1 MIDLT
6 LLGCGGNVPMPNR
19 FLSSLF
25 INYKGRKM
33 LIDCGEGT
41 QVAMKKYNCGFKTI
55 DLILI
60 THLHGDQ
67 IIGLLGLLQT
77 MGNSG
82 KTDDLTI
89 VGPVG
94 ITDAMNAI
102 KVLVEYLPYRVY
114 VIENPKEKFSLEHD
128 ILKDIDI
135 YTIYLENSTEC
146 IGYSLYFK
154 RKAKFDRQ
162 KAMSNEVPQILWKKL
177 QEQDTVIYNDKTY
190 YSSMVLGDERKGI
203 KLSFI
208 TDTRPTFE
216 IPQFIYGSDLFICE
230 GMYGDD
236 LDISKAVK
244 NKHMTFREAASLAN
258 AGNVDKLLLTHFSPS
273 IEEPKDF
280 AHNATNLFKDT
291 IIVEDNYLL
300 DLLVGLPFL
309 VVPSSCTF
317 FLAT

>member
-60 THLHGDQ
+60 THLHGDH
-67 IIGLLGLLQT
+67 IIGLIGLLQT

-114 VIENPKEKFSLEHD
+114 VVENPKEKFSLEHD
-128 ILKDIDI
+128 ILKDIEI
-135 YTIYLENSTEC
+135 STIDLEHSTEC

-154 RKAKFDRQ
+154 RRAKFDRQ

-291 IIVEDNYLL
+291 IIGED
-300 DLLVGLPFL
+300 GLSL
-309 VVPSSCTF
+309 SLSYKD
-317 FLAT
+317 

>member
-25 INYKGRKM
+25 INYKGSKI

-41 QVAMKKYNCGFKTI
+41 QVAMKKYNCGFKNI

-60 THLHGDQ
+60 THLHGDH
-67 IIGLLGLLQT
+67 IIGLIGLLQT

-89 VGPVG
+89 VGPIG
-94 ITDAMNAI
+94 IIDAIKAI
-102 KVLVEYLPYRVY
+102 KVLVEYLPYKVNI
-114 VIENPKEKFSLEHD
+114 IENPKQTFSLEHD

-135 YTIYLENSTEC
+135 STINLDHSTEC

-154 RKAKFDRQ
+154 RKPKFDRE
-162 KAMSNEVPQILWKKL
+162 KAILNQVPQNLWKKL
-177 QEQDTVIYNDKTY
+177 QENSSAIYKDKTY
-190 YSSMVLGDERKGI
+190 YADMVLGENRRGI

-216 IPQFIYGSDLFICE
+216 IPEFIYESDLFICE

-244 NKHMTFREAASLAN
+244 NKHMTFRESASLAN

-273 IEEPKDF
+273 IENPKDF
-280 AHNATNLFKDT
+280 IQNATNLFEDT
-291 IIVEDNYLL
+291 IIGED
-300 DLLVGLPFL
+300 GLTL
-309 VVPSSCTF
+309 KLSYTD
-317 FLAT
+317 

>member
-41 QVAMKKYNCGFKTI
+41 QIAMKKYNCGFKAI

-60 THLHGDQ
+60 THLQGDH
-67 IIGLLGLLQT
+67 IIGLIGLLQT

-82 KTDDLTI
+82 KTEDLTI

-94 ITDAMNAI
+94 MIDAMNAI

-114 VIENPKEKFSLEHD
+114 VVENPKEKFSLEHD
-128 ILKDIDI
+128 ILKDIEI
-135 YTIYLENSTEC
+135 STIDLEHSTEC

-162 KAMSNEVPQILWKKL
+162 KAMSNDVPQILWKKL
-177 QEQDTVIYNDKTY
+177 QEQDTVIYNNKTY

-291 IIVEDNYLL
+291 IIGED
-300 DLLVGLPFL
+300 GLSL
-309 VVPSSCTF
+309 SLSYKD
-317 FLAT
+317 

>member
-25 INYKGRKM
+25 INYKGQKM
-33 LIDCGEGT
+33 LIECGEGT
-41 QVAMKKYNCGFKTI
+41 QIAMKKYNCGFKAI

-60 THLHGDQ
+60 PHLHGDH
-67 IIGLLGLLQT
+67 IIGLIGLLQT

-128 ILKDIDI
+128 ILKDIEI
-135 YTIYLENSTEC
+135 STIDLDHSTEC

-154 RKAKFDRQ
+154 RKAKFDRE
-162 KAMSNEVPQILWKKL
+162 KALSNEVPQILWKKL
-177 QEQDTVIYNDKTY
+177 QEQDSIIYDDKTY
-190 YSSMVLGDERKGI
+190 YSSMVLGDERRGI

-291 IIVEDNYLL
+291 TIGED
-300 DLLVGLPFL
+300 GLTL
-309 VVPSSCTF
+309 SLSYKD
-317 FLAT
+317 

>member
-60 THLHGDQ
+60 THLHGDH
-67 IIGLLGLLQT
+67 IIGLIGLLQT

-114 VIENPKEKFSLEHD
+114 VVENPKEKFSLEHD
-128 ILKDIDI
+128 ILKDIEI
-135 YTIYLENSTEC
+135 STIDLEHSTEC

-208 TDTRPTFE
+208 TDTRPTFK

-291 IIVEDNYLL
+291 IIGED
-300 DLLVGLPFL
+300 GLSL
-309 VVPSSCTF
+309 SLSYKD
-317 FLAT
+317 

>member
-60 THLHGDQ
+60 THLHGDH
-67 IIGLLGLLQT
+67 IIGLIGLLQT

-135 YTIYLENSTEC
+135 STIDLEHSTEC

-291 IIVEDNYLL
+291 IIGED
-300 DLLVGLPFL
+300 GLSL
-309 VVPSSCTF
+309 SLSYKD
-317 FLAT
+317 

>member
-60 THLHGDQ
+60 THLHGDH
-67 IIGLLGLLQT
+67 IIGLIGLLQT

-128 ILKDIDI
+128 ILKDIEI
-135 YTIYLENSTEC
+135 STIDLEHSTEC

-291 IIVEDNYLL
+291 TIGED
-300 DLLVGLPFL
+300 GLTL
-309 VVPSSCTF
+309 SLSYKD
-317 FLAT
+317 

>member
-60 THLHGDQ
+60 THLHGDH
-67 IIGLLGLLQT
+67 IIGLIGLLQT

-94 ITDAMNAI
+94 MIDAMNAI

-114 VIENPKEKFSLEHD
+114 VVENPKEKFSLEHD
-128 ILKDIDI
+128 ILKDIEI
-135 YTIYLENSTEC
+135 STIDLEHSTEC

-177 QEQDTVIYNDKTY
+177 QEQDTVIYNNKTY

-291 IIVEDNYLL
+291 IIGED
-300 DLLVGLPFL
+300 GLSL
-309 VVPSSCTF
+309 SLSYKD
-317 FLAT
+317 

>member
-60 THLHGDQ
+60 THLHGDH
-67 IIGLLGLLQT
+67 IIGLIGLLQT

-128 ILKDIDI
+128 ILKDIEI
-135 YTIYLENSTEC
+135 STIDLEHSTEC

-162 KAMSNEVPQILWKKL
+162 KAMSNEIPQILWKKL

-291 IIVEDNYLL
+291 IIGED
-300 DLLVGLPFL
+300 GLSL
-309 VVPSSCTF
+309 SLSYKD
-317 FLAT
+317 

>member
-25 INYKGRKM
+25 INYKGSKI

-41 QVAMKKYNCGFKTI
+41 QVAMKKYNCGFKNI

-60 THLHGDQ
+60 THLHGDH
-67 IIGLLGLLQT
+67 IIGLIGLLQT

-89 VGPVG
+89 VGPIG
-94 ITDAMNAI
+94 IIDAMKAI
-102 KVLVEYLPYRVY
+102 KVLVEYLPYKVN
-114 VIENPKEKFSLEHD
+114 IIKNPKQTFSLEHD

-135 YTIYLENSTEC
+135 STINLDHSTEC

-154 RKAKFDRQ
+154 RKPKFDRE
-162 KAMSNEVPQILWKKL
+162 KAILNQVPQNLWKKL
-177 QEQDTVIYNDKTY
+177 QENSSAIYKDKTY
-190 YSSMVLGDERKGI
+190 YADMVLGENRRGI

-216 IPQFIYGSDLFICE
+216 IPEFIYESDLFICE

-244 NKHMTFREAASLAN
+244 NKHMTFRESASLAN

-273 IEEPKDF
+273 IENPKDF
-280 AHNATNLFKDT
+280 IQNATNLFEDT
-291 IIVEDNYLL
+291 IIGED
-300 DLLVGLPFL
+300 GLTL
-309 VVPSSCTF
+309 KLSYTD
-317 FLAT
+317 

>member
-25 INYKGRKM
+25 INYKGSKI

-41 QVAMKKYNCGFKTI
+41 QVAMKKYNCGFKNI

-60 THLHGDQ
+60 THLHGDH
-67 IIGLLGLLQT
+67 IIGLIGLLQT

-82 KTDDLTI
+82 KTDDLTT
-89 VGPVG
+89 VGPIG
-94 ITDAMNAI
+94 IIDAMKAI
-102 KVLVEYLPYRVY
+102 KVLVEYLPYKVNI
-114 VIENPKEKFSLEHD
+114 IENPKQTFSLEHD

-135 YTIYLENSTEC
+135 STINLDHSTEC

-154 RKAKFDRQ
+154 RKPKFDRE
-162 KAMSNEVPQILWKKL
+162 KAILNQVPQNLWKKL
-177 QEQDTVIYNDKTY
+177 QENSSAIYKDKTY
-190 YSSMVLGDERKGI
+190 YADMVLGENRRGI

-216 IPQFIYGSDLFICE
+216 IPEFIYESDLFICE

-244 NKHMTFREAASLAN
+244 NKHMTFRESASLAN

-273 IEEPKDF
+273 IENPKDF
-280 AHNATNLFKDT
+280 IQNATNLFEDT
-291 IIVEDNYLL
+291 IIGED
-300 DLLVGLPFL
+300 GLTL
-309 VVPSSCTF
+309 KLSYTD
-317 FLAT
+317 

>member
-60 THLHGDQ
+60 THLHGDH
-67 IIGLLGLLQT
+67 IIGLIGLLQT

-135 YTIYLENSTEC
+135 STIDLEHSTEC

-258 AGNVDKLLLTHFSPS
+258 AGNVDKLLLTHFSPY

-291 IIVEDNYLL
+291 IIGED
-300 DLLVGLPFL
+300 GLSL
-309 VVPSSCTF
+309 SLSYKD
-317 FLAT
+317 

>member
-25 INYKGRKM
+25 INYKGSKI

-41 QVAMKKYNCGFKTI
+41 QVAMKKYNCGFKNI

-60 THLHGDQ
+60 THLHGDH
-67 IIGLLGLLQT
+67 IIGLIGLLQT

-89 VGPVG
+89 VGPIG
-94 ITDAMNAI
+94 IIDAIKAI
-102 KVLVEYLPYRVY
+102 KVLVEYLPYKVNI
-114 VIENPKEKFSLEHD
+114 IENPKQTFSLEHD

-135 YTIYLENSTEC
+135 STINLDHSTEC

-154 RKAKFDRQ
+154 RKPKFDRE
-162 KAMSNEVPQILWKKL
+162 KAILNQVPQNLWKKL
-177 QEQDTVIYNDKTY
+177 QENSSAIYKDNTY
-190 YSSMVLGDERKGI
+190 YADMVLGENRRGI

-216 IPQFIYGSDLFICE
+216 IPEFIYESDLFICE

-244 NKHMTFREAASLAN
+244 NKHMTFRESASLAN

-273 IEEPKDF
+273 IENPKDF
-280 AHNATNLFKDT
+280 IQNATNLFEDT
-291 IIVEDNYLL
+291 IIGED
-300 DLLVGLPFL
+300 GLTL
-309 VVPSSCTF
+309 KLSYTD
-317 FLAT
+317 

>member
-60 THLHGDQ
+60 THLHGDH
-67 IIGLLGLLQT
+67 IIGLIGLLQT

-94 ITDAMNAI
+94 IIDAMNAI

-128 ILKDIDI
+128 ILKDIEI
-135 YTIYLENSTEC
+135 STIDLEHSTEC

-162 KAMSNEVPQILWKKL
+162 KAMSNEIPQILWKKL

-291 IIVEDNYLL
+291 IIGED
-300 DLLVGLPFL
+300 GLSL
-309 VVPSSCTF
+309 SLSYKD
-317 FLAT
+317 

>member
-60 THLHGDQ
+60 THLHGDH
-67 IIGLLGLLQT
+67 IIGLIGLLQT

-135 YTIYLENSTEC
+135 STIDLEHSTEC

-258 AGNVDKLLLTHFSPS
+258 TGNVDKLLLTHFSPS

-291 IIVEDNYLL
+291 IIGED
-300 DLLVGLPFL
+300 GLSL
-309 VVPSSCTF
+309 SLSYKD
-317 FLAT
+317 

>member
-19 FLSSLF
+19 FLSSLI

-60 THLHGDQ
+60 THLHGDH
-67 IIGLLGLLQT
+67 IIGLIGLLQT

-114 VIENPKEKFSLEHD
+114 VVENPKEKFSLEHD
-128 ILKDIDI
+128 ILKDIEI
-135 YTIYLENSTEC
+135 STIDLEHSTEC

-291 IIVEDNYLL
+291 IIGED
-300 DLLVGLPFL
+300 GLSL
-309 VVPSSCTF
+309 SLSYKD
-317 FLAT
+317 

>member
-25 INYKGRKM
+25 INYKGSKI

-41 QVAMKKYNCGFKTI
+41 QVAMKKYNCGFKNI

-60 THLHGDQ
+60 THLHGDH
-67 IIGLLGLLQT
+67 IIGLIGLLQT

-89 VGPVG
+89 VGPIG
-94 ITDAMNAI
+94 IIDAIKAI
-102 KVLVEYLPYRVY
+102 KVLVEYLPYKVNI
-114 VIENPKEKFSLEHD
+114 IENPKQTFSLEHD

-135 YTIYLENSTEC
+135 STINLDHSTEC
-146 IGYSLYFK
+146 IGYRLYFK
-154 RKAKFDRQ
+154 RKPKFDRE
-162 KAMSNEVPQILWKKL
+162 KAILNQVPQNLWKKL
-177 QEQDTVIYNDKTY
+177 QENSSAIYKDKTY
-190 YSSMVLGDERKGI
+190 YADMVLGENRRGI

-216 IPQFIYGSDLFICE
+216 IPEFIYESDLFICE

-244 NKHMTFREAASLAN
+244 NKHMTFRESASLAN

-273 IEEPKDF
+273 IENPKDF
-280 AHNATNLFKDT
+280 IQNATNLFEDT
-291 IIVEDNYLL
+291 IIGED
-300 DLLVGLPFL
+300 GLTL
-309 VVPSSCTF
+309 KLSYTD
-317 FLAT
+317 

>member
-25 INYKGRKM
+25 INYKGSKI

-41 QVAMKKYNCGFKTI
+41 QVAMKKYNCGFKNI

-60 THLHGDQ
+60 THLHGDH
-67 IIGLLGLLQT
+67 IIGLIGLLQT

-89 VGPVG
+89 VGPIG
-94 ITDAMNAI
+94 IIDAMKAI
-102 KVLVEYLPYRVY
+102 KVLVEYLPYKVNI
-114 VIENPKEKFSLEHD
+114 IENPKQTFSLEHD

-135 YTIYLENSTEC
+135 STINLDHSTEC

-154 RKAKFDRQ
+154 RKPKFDRE
-162 KAMSNEVPQILWKKL
+162 KAILNQVPQNLWKKL
-177 QEQDTVIYNDKTY
+177 QENSSAIYKDKTY
-190 YSSMVLGDERKGI
+190 YADMVLGENRRGI

-216 IPQFIYGSDLFICE
+216 IPEFIYESDLFICE

-244 NKHMTFREAASLAN
+244 NKHMTFRESASLAN

-273 IEEPKDF
+273 IENPKDF
-280 AHNATNLFKDT
+280 IQNATNLFEDT
-291 IIVEDNYLL
+291 IIGED
-300 DLLVGLPFL
+300 GLTLKLSYKNWFDCNFKNL
-309 VVPSSCTF
+309 F
-317 FLAT
+317 YFYNL

>member
-25 INYKGRKM
+25 INYKGSKI

-41 QVAMKKYNCGFKTI
+41 QVAMKKYNCGFKNI

-60 THLHGDQ
+60 THLHGDH
-67 IIGLLGLLQT
+67 IIGLIGLLQT

-89 VGPVG
+89 VGPIG
-94 ITDAMNAI
+94 IIDAMKAI
-102 KVLVEYLPYRVY
+102 KVLVEYLPYKVNI
-114 VIENPKEKFSLEHD
+114 IENPKQTFSLEHD

-135 YTIYLENSTEC
+135 STINLDHSTEC

-154 RKAKFDRQ
+154 RKTKFDRE
-162 KAMSNEVPQILWKKL
+162 KAILNQVPQNLWKKL
-177 QEQDTVIYNDKTY
+177 QENSSAIYKDKTY
-190 YSSMVLGDERKGI
+190 YADMVLGENRRGI

-216 IPQFIYGSDLFICE
+216 IPEFIYESDLFICE

-244 NKHMTFREAASLAN
+244 NKHMTFRESASLAN

-273 IEEPKDF
+273 IENPKDF
-280 AHNATNLFKDT
+280 IQNATNLFEDT
-291 IIVEDNYLL
+291 IIGED
-300 DLLVGLPFL
+300 GLTL
-309 VVPSSCTF
+309 KLSYTD
-317 FLAT
+317 

>member
-25 INYKGRKM
+25 INYKGSKI

-41 QVAMKKYNCGFKTI
+41 QVAMKKYNCGFKNI

-60 THLHGDQ
+60 THLHGDH
-67 IIGLLGLLQT
+67 IIGLIGLLQT

-89 VGPVG
+89 VGPIG
-94 ITDAMNAI
+94 IIDAMKAI
-102 KVLVEYLPYRVY
+102 KVLVEYLPYKVNI
-114 VIENPKEKFSLEHD
+114 IENPKQTFSLEHD

-135 YTIYLENSTEC
+135 STINLDHSTEC
-146 IGYSLYFK
+146 IGYRLYFK
-154 RKAKFDRQ
+154 RKPKFDRE
-162 KAMSNEVPQILWKKL
+162 KAILNQVPQNLWKKL
-177 QEQDTVIYNDKTY
+177 QENSSAIYKDKTY
-190 YSSMVLGDERKGI
+190 YADMVLGENRRGI

-216 IPQFIYGSDLFICE
+216 IPEFIYESDLFICE

-244 NKHMTFREAASLAN
+244 NKHMTFRESASLAN

-273 IEEPKDF
+273 IENPKDF
-280 AHNATNLFKDT
+280 IQNATNLFEDT
-291 IIVEDNYLL
+291 IIGED
-300 DLLVGLPFL
+300 GLTL
-309 VVPSSCTF
+309 KLSYTD
-317 FLAT
+317 

>member
-25 INYKGRKM
+25 INYKGSKI

-41 QVAMKKYNCGFKTI
+41 QVAMKKYNCGFKNI

-60 THLHGDQ
+60 THLHGDH
-67 IIGLLGLLQT
+67 IIGLIGLLQT

-89 VGPVG
+89 VGPIG
-94 ITDAMNAI
+94 IIDAMKAI
-102 KVLVEYLPYRVY
+102 KVLVEYLPYKVNI
-114 VIENPKEKFSLEHD
+114 IENPKQTFSLEHD

-135 YTIYLENSTEC
+135 STINLDHSTEC
-146 IGYSLYFK
+146 VGYSLYFK
-154 RKAKFDRQ
+154 RKPKFDRE
-162 KAMSNEVPQILWKKL
+162 KAILNQVPQNLWKKL
-177 QEQDTVIYNDKTY
+177 QENSSAIYKDKTY
-190 YSSMVLGDERKGI
+190 YADMVLGENRRGI

-216 IPQFIYGSDLFICE
+216 IPEFIYESDLFICE

-244 NKHMTFREAASLAN
+244 NKHMTFRESASLAN

-273 IEEPKDF
+273 IENPKDF
-280 AHNATNLFKDT
+280 IQNATNLFEDT
-291 IIVEDNYLL
+291 IIGED
-300 DLLVGLPFL
+300 GLTL
-309 VVPSSCTF
+309 KLSYTD
-317 FLAT
+317 

>member
-41 QVAMKKYNCGFKTI
+41 QVAMKKYNCGFKAI

-60 THLHGDQ
+60 THLHGDH
-67 IIGLLGLLQT
+67 IIGLIGLLQT

-128 ILKDIDI
+128 ILKDIEI
-135 YTIYLENSTEC
+135 STIDLEHSTEC

-162 KAMSNEVPQILWKKL
+162 KAMSNDVPQILWKKL

-280 AHNATNLFKDT
+280 AHNAPNLFKDT
-291 IIVEDNYLL
+291 IIGED
-300 DLLVGLPFL
+300 GLSL
-309 VVPSSCTF
+309 SLSYKD
-317 FLAT
+317 

>member
-60 THLHGDQ
+60 THLHGDH
-67 IIGLLGLLQT
+67 IIGLIGLLQT

-114 VIENPKEKFSLEHD
+114 VVENPKEKFSLEHD
-128 ILKDIDI
+128 ILKDIEI
-135 YTIYLENSTEC
+135 STIDLEHSTEC

-291 IIVEDNYLL
+291 TIGED
-300 DLLVGLPFL
+300 GLTL
-309 VVPSSCTF
+309 NLSYKD
-317 FLAT
+317 

>member
-60 THLHGDQ
+60 THLHGDH
-67 IIGLLGLLQT
+67 IIGLIGLLQT

-114 VIENPKEKFSLEHD
+114 VVENPKEKFSLEHD
-128 ILKDIDI
+128 ILKDIEI
-135 YTIYLENSTEC
+135 STIDLEHSTEC

-190 YSSMVLGDERKGI
+190 YSSMVLGYERKGI

-208 TDTRPTFE
+208 TDTRPTFK

-291 IIVEDNYLL
+291 IIGED
-300 DLLVGLPFL
+300 GLSL
-309 VVPSSCTF
+309 SLSYKD
-317 FLAT
+317 

>member
-25 INYKGRKM
+25 INYKGSKI

-41 QVAMKKYNCGFKTI
+41 QIAMKKYNCGFKNI

-60 THLHGDQ
+60 THLHGDH
-67 IIGLLGLLQT
+67 IIGLIGLLQT

-89 VGPVG
+89 VGPIG
-94 ITDAMNAI
+94 IIDAMKAI
-102 KVLVEYLPYRVY
+102 KVLVEYLPYKVNI
-114 VIENPKEKFSLEHD
+114 IENPKQTFSLEHD

-135 YTIYLENSTEC
+135 STINLDHSTEC

-154 RKAKFDRQ
+154 RKPKFDRE
-162 KAMSNEVPQILWKKL
+162 KAILNQVPQNLWKKL
-177 QEQDTVIYNDKTY
+177 QENSSAIYKDKTY
-190 YSSMVLGDERKGI
+190 YADMVLGENRRGI

-216 IPQFIYGSDLFICE
+216 IPEFIYESDLFICE

-244 NKHMTFREAASLAN
+244 NKHMTFRESASLAN

-273 IEEPKDF
+273 IENPKYF
-280 AHNATNLFKDT
+280 IQNATNLFEDT
-291 IIVEDNYLL
+291 IIGED
-300 DLLVGLPFL
+300 GLTL
-309 VVPSSCTF
+309 KLSYTD
-317 FLAT
+317 

>member
-60 THLHGDQ
+60 THLHGDH
-67 IIGLLGLLQT
+67 IIGLIGLLQT

-135 YTIYLENSTEC
+135 STIDLEHSTEC

-216 IPQFIYGSDLFICE
+216 IPQFIYGSDLFRCE

-291 IIVEDNYLL
+291 IIGED
-300 DLLVGLPFL
+300 GLSL
-309 VVPSSCTF
+309 SLSYKD
-317 FLAT
+317 

>member
-25 INYKGRKM
+25 INYKGSKI

-41 QVAMKKYNCGFKTI
+41 QVAMKKYNCGFKNI

-60 THLHGDQ
+60 THLHGDH
-67 IIGLLGLLQT
+67 IIGLIGLLQT

-89 VGPVG
+89 VGPIG
-94 ITDAMNAI
+94 IIDAMKAI
-102 KVLVEYLPYRVY
+102 KVLVEYLPYKVNI
-114 VIENPKEKFSLEHD
+114 IENPKQTFSLEHD

-135 YTIYLENSTEC
+135 STINLDHSTEC

-154 RKAKFDRQ
+154 RKPKFDRE
-162 KAMSNEVPQILWKKL
+162 KAILNQVPQNLWKKL
-177 QEQDTVIYNDKTY
+177 QENSSAIYKDKTY
-190 YSSMVLGDERKGI
+190 YADMVLGENRRGI

-216 IPQFIYGSDLFICE
+216 IPEFIYESDLFICE

-244 NKHMTFREAASLAN
+244 NKHMTFRESASLAN

-273 IEEPKDF
+273 IENPKYF
-280 AHNATNLFKDT
+280 IQNATNLFEDT
-291 IIVEDNYLL
+291 IIGED
-300 DLLVGLPFL
+300 GLTL
-309 VVPSSCTF
+309 KLSYTD
-317 FLAT
+317 

>member
-41 QVAMKKYNCGFKTI
+41 QVAMKKYNCGFKAI

-60 THLHGDQ
+60 THLHGDH
-67 IIGLLGLLQT
+67 IIGLIGLLQT

-128 ILKDIDI
+128 ILKDIEI
-135 YTIYLENSTEC
+135 STIDLDHSTEC

-154 RKAKFDRQ
+154 RKAKFDRE
-162 KAMSNEVPQILWKKL
+162 KALSNEVPQILWKKL
-177 QEQDTVIYNDKTY
+177 QEPDSIIYDDKTY
-190 YSSMVLGDERKGI
+190 YSSMVLGDERRGI

-291 IIVEDNYLL
+291 TIGED
-300 DLLVGLPFL
+300 GLTL
-309 VVPSSCTF
+309 SLSYKD
-317 FLAT
+317 

>member
-60 THLHGDQ
+60 THLHGDH
-67 IIGLLGLLQT
+67 IIGLIGLLQT

-114 VIENPKEKFSLEHD
+114 VVENPKEKFSLEHD
-128 ILKDIDI
+128 ILKDIEI
-135 YTIYLENSTEC
+135 STIDLEHSTEC

-162 KAMSNEVPQILWKKL
+162 KAMSNEIPQILWKKL

-291 IIVEDNYLL
+291 IIGED
-300 DLLVGLPFL
+300 GLSL
-309 VVPSSCTF
+309 SLSYKD
-317 FLAT
+317 

>member
-25 INYKGRKM
+25 INYKGSKI

-41 QVAMKKYNCGFKTI
+41 QVAMKKYNCGFKNI

-60 THLHGDQ
+60 THLHGDH
-67 IIGLLGLLQT
+67 IIGLIGLLQT

-89 VGPVG
+89 VGPIG
-94 ITDAMNAI
+94 IIDAMKAI
-102 KVLVEYLPYRVY
+102 KVLVEYLPYKVNI
-114 VIENPKEKFSLEHD
+114 IENPKQTFSLEHD

-135 YTIYLENSTEC
+135 STLNLDHSTEC

-154 RKAKFDRQ
+154 RKPKFDRE
-162 KAMSNEVPQILWKKL
+162 KAILNQVPQNLWKKL
-177 QEQDTVIYNDKTY
+177 QENSSAIYKDKTY
-190 YSSMVLGDERKGI
+190 YADMVLGENRRGI

-216 IPQFIYGSDLFICE
+216 IPEFIYESDLFICE

-244 NKHMTFREAASLAN
+244 NKHMTFRESASLAN

-273 IEEPKDF
+273 IENPKDF
-280 AHNATNLFKDT
+280 IQNATNLFEDT
-291 IIVEDNYLL
+291 IIGED
-300 DLLVGLPFL
+300 GLTL
-309 VVPSSCTF
+309 KLSYKN
-317 FLAT
+317 